1 MCVCACVCVRARMY
15 NAYECVF
22 SSCMQTHRRAR
33 SVCRVSSMVS
43 SQQICFPVLPVLRG
57 DWSVCFYVFVCVC
70 LPKTEIL
77 ILHPNLQQHQSSVRK
92 RQRMCFSLSLCV
104 HDYILDLKSILTNK
118 LWVFFCYSE
127 QFLVLCQYFLHLLG
141 WGRKRMGAE
150 TEEVILLM
158 RVTLIPWLVH
168 CCRFISPAF
177 ALQLYHF
184 SPLLSP
190 YVLLWMKNLP
200 RVPAS
205 AMSCILLSPSISVDI
220 FTSLYTPTVTRPCT
234 GRRSIKIVP
243 SNRPMNCE

>member
-1 MCVCACVCVRARMY
+1 MCVCACVCVYVLECIMHTSVYSAHACRHTDVLGLSAVLVLWCLHSRFAFLYFLCSGAIGACVSMY
-15 NAYECVF
+15 LY
-22 SSCMQTHRRAR
+22 
-33 SVCRVSSMVS
+33 
-43 SQQICFPVLPVLRG
+43 
-57 DWSVCFYVFVCVC
+57 VCVC
-70 LPKTEIL
+70 
-77 ILHPNLQQHQSSVRK
+77 
-92 RQRMCFSLSLCV
+92 QRPRFWSYIQTYNSIRVVSERDKGCAFLSFCV